1 MMITMPLVELLPVTA
16 GEFKEYFTTELQAN
30 VPEEVWE
37 DKNLAWVMPRV
48 PVMVDLTPSDS
59 DTTAAQEGDMKPLG
73 LVRFSREEDLDING
87 YSSYIQVEE
96 VFWPTKQ
103 VRKGATSDELT
114 PAQSEAF
121 SQYKELEEALKCDR
135 HLFPVKSETNGESYP
150 ILL

>member
-1 MMITMPLVELLPVTA
+1 MITMPLVELLPVRA

-59 DTTAAQEGDMKPLG
+59 DTTAAQEEDMKPLG
-73 LVRFSREEDLDING
+73 LVRFSREEDPDING

-96 VFWPTKQ
+96 VFWPAKQ

-114 PAQSEAF
+114 PAQ
-121 SQYKELEEALKCDR
+121 
-135 HLFPVKSETNGESYP
+135 
-150 ILL
+150 